1 MKLWELDSILQG
13 DRVLPAAVAS
23 TNNCW
28 RHLECLFIEMNALR
42 TEGNA
47 ILYSELP
54 AEFVEAVLNKVE
66 LFCYLSRDGWLR
78 SRRYDAADEPML
90 FVDCFKKYGGS
101 VLEEVGEKGSV
112 CVG

>member
-1 MKLWELDSILQG
+1 MKLCELDSILQG

-28 RHLECLFIEMNALR
+28 RHLEHLFIEMNALR

-54 AEFVEAVLNKVE
+54 AEFVVAVLSEVDQ
-66 LFCYLSRDGWLR
+66 FCYLSRDGWLR
-78 SRRYDAADEPML
+78 SRRHDADDEPL
-90 FVDCFKKYGGS
+90 PFVDCFNKYGGS